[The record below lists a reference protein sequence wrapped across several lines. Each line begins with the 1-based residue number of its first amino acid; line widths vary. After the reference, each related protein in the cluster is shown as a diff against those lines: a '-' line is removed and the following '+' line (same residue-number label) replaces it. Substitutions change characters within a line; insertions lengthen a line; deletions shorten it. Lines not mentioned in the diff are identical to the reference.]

1 MHTVIMFESGHFQR
15 KTTNIPLYKFDIY
28 PHAKKMNPQYTTFYF
43 IVVNCV
49 MILKVTYLM
58 LIEVCFFPQNTC
70 LYLVNSTY
78 SKAGLI
84 ISINFVEN
92 QRKLPYITKNIMK

>member
-1 MHTVIMFESGHFQR
+1 MFESGHCTFRERQQ
-15 KTTNIPLYKFDIY
+15 ILLYINLIY
-28 PHAKKMNPQYTTFYF
+28 IHTQKKMNPQYTTFYF

-92 QRKLPYITKNIMK
+92 QSKLPYITKNIMK

>member
-1 MHTVIMFESGHFQR
+1 MCNDYKGHILNVNWSMF
-15 KTTNIPLYKFDIY
+15 
-28 PHAKKMNPQYTTFYF
+28 
-43 IVVNCV
+43 
-49 MILKVTYLM
+49 
-58 LIEVCFFPQNTC
+58 FFPQNTC

-92 QRKLPYITKNIMK
+92 QRKLPYITKNIMKWAGISMDLDKQ